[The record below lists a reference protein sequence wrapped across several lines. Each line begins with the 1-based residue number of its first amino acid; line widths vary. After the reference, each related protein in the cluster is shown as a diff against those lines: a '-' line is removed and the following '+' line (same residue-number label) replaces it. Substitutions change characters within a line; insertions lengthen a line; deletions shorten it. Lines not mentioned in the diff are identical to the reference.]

1 MVIIGIYTVLYS
13 DSLRLKETTLN
24 PYLKRTF
31 HQLIK
36 VFICVSIC
44 SVIIMLVTNTTLSN
58 FIDSQRVDFISF
70 LKGIQNFLEIS
81 IAIYAA
87 VISIFATARTTITD
101 RLSKNKLHIGF
112 TVTLST
118 GLVFNAFSIFTI
130 PMMQFNEN
138 IHWFWLLS
146 VLIITIIALCY
157 IIIFFI
163 TLIQIFTVSVDMSA
177 KEINDEEEK
186 YNELIELINKIE
198 KDLNSKK

>member
-1 MVIIGIYTVLYS
+1 MNKKPNRER
-13 DSLRLKETTLN
+13 LRLKETTLN

-31 HQLIK
+31 HQLFKVLIC
-36 VFICVSIC
+36 VFICSI
-44 SVIIMLVTNTTLSN
+44 IIMLVTNTTLSN

-70 LKGIQNFLEIS
+70 LNGIQNFLEIS

-112 TVTLST
+112 IVTLST
-118 GLVFNAFSIFTI
+118 GLVFNVFSIFTI

-138 IHWFWLLS
+138 THWFCLLS
-146 VLIITIIALCY
+146 VLIITIVALCY

-186 YNELIELINKIE
+186 YDELIELINKIE

>member
-1 MVIIGIYTVLYS
+1 MNKKTNRNR
-13 DSLRLKETTLN
+13 LRLKETTLN

>member
-1 MVIIGIYTVLYS
+1 MNKKPNRKL
-13 DSLRLKETTLN
+13 LRLKETTLN

-31 HQLIK
+31 HQLFK
-36 VFICVSIC
+36 VFICVFIC
-44 SVIIMLVTNTTLSN
+44 IIIIMLVTNTTLSN

-70 LKGIQNFLEIS
+70 LNGIQNFLEIS

-112 TVTLST
+112 IVTLST
-118 GLVFNAFSIFTI
+118 GLVFNIFSIFTI

-138 IHWFWLLS
+138 THWFCLLS
-146 VLIITIIALCY
+146 VLIITIVALCY

-177 KEINDEEEK
+177 KEINDEEKK
-186 YNELIELINKIE
+186 YNELIELVNKIE